1 MSTRVLVIDDDPAIR
16 RVVATGLR
24 ARRYDVVEA
33 DSATDGLGAV
43 ATAQPDLVVL
53 DLGLPDG
60 DGVDVCQRLREFSSV
75 PVIVLSVE
83 TTDRRK
89 IEALDAGADDFVTK
103 PFSMGELL
111 ARIRAATRRVDTPS
125 EDPEVQIGP
134 LVIDRAARQVTVN
147 DSPVELTDTEY
158 RILLALAEQP
168 GRVLTHSMLLDRVW
182 GPGYT
187 GEVHYLRVYV
197 NRLRTKIEPNRS
209 SPRLL
214 ITVPRAGYRL
224 EASAG
229 DELHVPP
236 V

>member
-1 MSTRVLVIDDDPAIR
+1 MTTRVLVVDDDPAIR
-16 RVVATGLR
+16 RVVTTGLR
-24 ARRYDVVEA
+24 ARGYEVVEA
-33 DSATDGLGAV
+33 DTAVDGLGAV

-60 DGVDVCQRLREFSSV
+60 DGIDVCRRLREFSSV

-83 TTDRRK
+83 TTDHRK

-111 ARIRAATRRVDTPS
+111 ARLRAASRRVEPVR
-125 EDPEVQIGP
+125 EDPMVRVGP
-134 LVIDRAARQVTVN
+134 LAVDRAARRVTMEGR
-147 DSPVELTDTEY
+147 PVELTDTEY

-168 GRVLTHSMLLDRVW
+168 GRVLTHQMLLDRVW
-182 GPGYT
+182 GPGYA

-197 NRLRTKIEPNRS
+197 NRLRGKLERDRS

-214 ITVPRAGYRL
+214 VTVPRAGYRL
-224 EASAG
+224 ESL
-229 DELHVPP
+229 DPS
-236 V
+236 